1 MAMEAVAEG
10 LWSLAE
16 SFEDSGCIAQA
27 VKCLEAVCQSHVS
40 FLPILEVKTRL
51 RIATLLLNHTDNVTH
66 AKSHLE
72 RAQLLLKQIP
82 SCFEL
87 KCRAYSLLSR
97 CYHLVGTIPPQKQ
110 TLKKGL
116 ELAMA
121 GGEGESAMLWACN
134 FNLQLAN
141 ALTTEGDF
149 PSSIR
154 ALQSGLS
161 FAIKTGRHDLEM
173 VFSTSILHVHLM
185 QWEDAASVQQAVVK
199 CDEVWDSISAEQKK
213 ACLGLHLYNELL
225 HTFYLLRV
233 CDYKEASV
241 HVDILDAA
249 MKVGMQPEAPEA
261 LLDASSM
268 KRVQTPMMQQ
278 AELEV
283 GQNEGFSDSM
293 SKQSSA
299 NFKATLELGPA
310 PLGGEW
316 LPKGAVSVLIDL
328 MAVMCAR
335 PKGMF
340 KECGKR
346 LISGM
351 NCAQDELK
359 KLGVTTDATEVDLQH
374 WAIWVSGV
382 YLILLLQL
390 IENKVIIDLT
400 RTEFAEAQQSL
411 MQVVDWFNRF
421 PTILQGCETTI
432 QMLLG
437 HYAHSVG
444 CFNEAALHFQEA
456 ARLTE
461 SKGMQAMCH
470 IYAAI
475 SYICIGDADSSSLAL
490 DLIGP
495 IYRAMD
501 SYVGVREKTGVWFAS
516 GLLQMK
522 QHNLQEART
531 RLANG
536 LKLTH
541 KQLGNHQ
548 LVSQYLTVLGSLAL
562 ALHDTGQALDILKS
576 SLTLAKALHDIPTQ
590 IGVLSELTAL
600 YRALGDSLK
609 ELENFEYEAKKIEEL
624 KKRVKAAQIS
634 EHHLPL
640 LKFGI

>member
-1 MAMEAVAEG
+1 MEAVAEG
-10 LWSLAE
+10 LWLLAE
-16 SFEDSGCIAQA
+16 KFEEGGCIAQA
-27 VKCLEAVCQSHVS
+27 VKCLEALCQSHVS

-51 RIATLLLNHTDNVTH
+51 RIATILLNHTDNVTH
-66 AKSHLE
+66 AKNHLE

-116 ELAMA
+116 ELAMSA
-121 GGEGESAMLWACN
+121 GEGESAMLWACN

-149 PSSIR
+149 RSAIR
-154 ALQSGLS
+154 ALESGSSL
-161 FAIKTGRHDLEM
+161 ATKTGRRDLEM
-173 VFSTSILHVHLM
+173 VFATSMLHVHLM
-185 QWEDAASVQQAVVK
+185 QWEDTNVVQQAVVK
-199 CDEVWDSISAEQKK
+199 CDEIWDSMSLDQRN

-225 HTFYLLRV
+225 HTFYALRT
-233 CDYKEASV
+233 CDYKQASL
-241 HVDILDAA
+241 HVETLDATLKDKLPSELSA
-249 MKVGMQPEAPEA
+249 VTGEQAQPEGQFSGC
-261 LLDASSM
+261 SS
-268 KRVQTPMMQQ
+268 
-278 AELEV
+278 
-283 GQNEGFSDSM
+283 NM
-293 SKQSSA
+293 SR
-299 NFKATLELGPA
+299 NFNAIFTTSFELGPV

-316 LPKGAVSVLIDL
+316 LPKGAVSILVDL

-335 PKGMF
+335 PKGLF
-340 KECGKR
+340 DQCNKR
-346 LISGM
+346 LNSGLSR
-351 NCAQDELK
+351 AQDDLQ
-359 KLGVTTDATEVDLQH
+359 KLGITTAASEVDLQH

-390 IENKVIIDLT
+390 LENKVIIDLT
-400 RTEFAEAQQSL
+400 RTEFTEAQKSL
-411 MQVVDWFNRF
+411 IQLLDWFNRF

-437 HYAHSVG
+437 HYAHSLG

-461 SKGMQAMCH
+461 SKGMQAMCQ

-495 IYRAMD
+495 IYRGVD
-501 SYVGVREKTGVWFAS
+501 SYVGLREKTGVWFTA

-531 RLANG
+531 RLSNG
-536 LKLTH
+536 LTITH
-541 KQLGNHQ
+541 KQWGNIQ
-548 LVSQYLTVLGSLAL
+548 LVSQYLMVLGSSAL
-562 ALHDTGQALDILKS
+562 ALHDTGQAQDILRS
-576 SLTLAKALHDIPTQ
+576 SLTLAKTLHDIPTQ

-600 YRALGDSLK
+600 YRELGDSSK
-609 ELENFEYEAKKIEEL
+609 ELENFDYEARKGEDLRNRI
-624 KKRVKAAQIS
+624 KAAEVS
-634 EHHLPL
+634 EHHHSL
-640 LKFGI
+640 LKFGV

>member
-16 SFEDSGCIAQA
+16 KFEEGKCIAQA
-27 VKCLEAVCQSHVS
+27 VKCLEALCQSHVS

-51 RIATLLLNHTDNVTH
+51 RIATLLLNHSDNVTH
-66 AKSHLE
+66 AKNHLE

-121 GGEGESAMLWACN
+121 AGEGESAMLWACN

-149 PSSIR
+149 RSAIRSLESGSSL
-154 ALQSGLS
+154 AS
-161 FAIKTGRHDLEM
+161 KTGRLDLEM
-173 VFSTSILHVHLM
+173 VFATSMLHVHLM
-185 QWEDAASVQQAVVK
+185 QWEDTSLVQQAVVK
-199 CDEVWDSISAEQKK
+199 CDEIWDSMSSDQRK
-213 ACLGLHLYNELL
+213 ACFGLHLYNELL
-225 HTFYLLRV
+225 HTFYALRI
-233 CDYKEASV
+233 CDYKQASLHVEVLDTALKDRLPSETSATAVEQACTSHEA
-241 HVDILDAA
+241 HID
-249 MKVGMQPEAPEA
+249 
-261 LLDASSM
+261 
-268 KRVQTPMMQQ
+268 
-278 AELEV
+278 
-283 GQNEGFSDSM
+283 GQFPGCQSNM
-293 SKQSSA
+293 SK
-299 NFKATLELGPA
+299 NFNAIFITSFELGPA

-316 LPKGAVSVLIDL
+316 LPKGAVSILVDL

-335 PKGMF
+335 PKGLF
-340 KECGKR
+340 EQCSKR
-346 LISGM
+346 LISGLSR
-351 NCAQDELK
+351 AQDDLQ
-359 KLGVTTDATEVDLQH
+359 KLGITTAATEVDLQH

-390 IENKVIIDLT
+390 LENKVIIDLT
-400 RTEFAEAQQSL
+400 RTEFAEAQKSL
-411 MQVVDWFNRF
+411 IELLDWFNRF

-437 HYAHSVG
+437 HYAHSLG
-444 CFNEAALHFQEA
+444 CFNEASLHFQEA

-461 SKGMQAMCH
+461 SKGMQAMCE

-495 IYRAMD
+495 IYRGVD
-501 SYVGVREKTGVWFAS
+501 SYVGLREKTGVWFTA

-531 RLANG
+531 RLSHG
-536 LKLTH
+536 LTLTH
-541 KQLGNHQ
+541 KQWGNIQ
-548 LVSQYLTVLGSLAL
+548 LVSQYLMVLGSSAL
-562 ALHDTGQALDILKS
+562 ALHDTGQAQDILRS
-576 SLTLAKALHDIPTQ
+576 SLTLAKTLHDVPTQ

-600 YRALGDSLK
+600 YRELGDTSK
-609 ELENFEYEAKKIEEL
+609 ELENFEYEARKGEDLRNRI
-624 KKRVKAAQIS
+624 KAAEVS
-634 EHHLPL
+634 EHHHTL
-640 LKFGI
+640 LKFGV